1 MLLEQCIARRTEDI
15 YAEAEEGH
23 SLGTILGGDAD
34 NEPTSLQRVDLLTQ
48 REVGEMDGGAPSS
61 PAGVGGPT
69 SDANLEVGTN
79 HEYLPLPTVS

>member
-1 MLLEQCIARRTEDI
+1 MTQEAERQQEEVLLEQCIARRTEDI

-48 REVGEMDGGAPSS
+48 KSVEQM
-61 PAGVGGPT
+61 GVRHRVQPGWEGP
-69 SDANLEVGTN
+69 
-79 HEYLPLPTVS
+79 PRMPT